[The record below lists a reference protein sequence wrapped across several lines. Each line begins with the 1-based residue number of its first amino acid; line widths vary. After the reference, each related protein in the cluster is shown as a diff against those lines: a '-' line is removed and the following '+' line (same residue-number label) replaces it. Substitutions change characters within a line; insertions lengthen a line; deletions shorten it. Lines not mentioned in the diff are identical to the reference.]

1 MTMAAVIRA
10 RAPWWIACA
19 AALAAVYAAVFAV
32 VGSAAFV
39 RAPDRIALAATFDLT
54 VTATLVVWWLGVR
67 RGALPWWFAVA
78 TLSWGVA
85 LARAHVPHA
94 PLGALVMAGGALEVV
109 TVGWLLVR
117 IRRVIRGARAGRDAG
132 PIAALEAGFVAAR
145 IPARVAA
152 IFASEIGAFG
162 LALTGWF
169 RRPRPGFT
177 MRSTGW
183 LLYAG
188 VLCFLVVVETAAAHI
203 ALVMWS
209 PTVAW
214 ISTISSIYAL
224 VWLAG
229 DAHAIRLYPVA
240 VTGDT
245 LRVTIGVR
253 WRAAI
258 PLADIASVTETR
270 SVPAGALSLAL
281 VEPTVLVTLRAPVEV
296 IGLLG
301 RRKRADRIAL
311 TIDDPRAFIAAV
323 TAGRGA

>member
-1 MTMAAVIRA
+1 MTMAAVLRA
-10 RAPWWIACA
+10 RAPWWFACA

-39 RAPDRIALAATFDLT
+39 RAPDWMALGATFDLT
-54 VTATLVVWWLGVR
+54 VTATLAVWWFGVR
-67 RGALPWWFAVA
+67 RGALPWWTAVA

-94 PLGALVMAGGALEVV
+94 PLGALVVAGGALEVV
-109 TVGWLLVR
+109 TAGWLLVR
-117 IRRVIRGARAGRDAG
+117 IRRVVRGARAARDAG

-145 IPARVAA
+145 LPARVAA
-152 IFASEIGAFG
+152 ILASELGAVG

-169 RRPRPGFT
+169 RRPRPGFA

-188 VLCFLVVVETAAAHI
+188 VLGFLVVVETAAAHI
-203 ALVMWS
+203 ALAMWS
-209 PTVAW
+209 PVVAW
-214 ISTISSIYAL
+214 ISTLSSAYAL

-240 VTGDT
+240 VIGDT
-245 LRVTIGVR
+245 LRVTVGVR

-258 PLADIASVTETR
+258 PLADVVSVTETR
-270 SVPAGALSLAL
+270 SVPDGALSLAL

-301 RRKRADRIAL
+301 RRRRADRIAL
-311 TIDDPRAFIAAV
+311 TIDDPGAFIAAV
-323 TAGRGA
+323 AADRGA

>member
-1 MTMAAVIRA
+1 MAAVIRA

-19 AALAAVYAAVFAV
+19 AALAAVYVAVFAV
-32 VGSAAFV
+32 VGSARFA
-39 RAPDRIALAATFDLT
+39 RAPDAIAFAATVDLT

-67 RGALPWWFAVA
+67 RGALPWWVAVA

-94 PLGALVMAGGALEVV
+94 PLRALVVAGGALEVV

-117 IRRVIRGARAGRDAG
+117 IRRVIRGARAARDAG

-152 IFASEIGAFG
+152 IFASELGAVG
-162 LALTGWF
+162 LALTGWS
-169 RRPRPGFT
+169 RRPRPGFA

-188 VLCFLVVVETAAAHI
+188 VFGFLIVVETAAAHI
-203 ALVMWS
+203 ALVMWK
-209 PTVAW
+209 PVIAW
-214 ISTISSIYAL
+214 ISTISSAYAL

-240 VTGDT
+240 IAGDT
-245 LRVTIGVR
+245 LRVMIGVR

-258 PLADIASVTETR
+258 RLADITSVTETH
-270 SVPAGALSLAL
+270 SVPDGALSLAL
-281 VEPTVLVTLRAPVEV
+281 IEPTVLLTLRAPVEV
-296 IGLLG
+296 VGLLG
-301 RRKRADRIAL
+301 RRRRADRIAL

-323 TAGRGA
+323 AAGRGA